1 MGKGK
6 GGGVMNKDGGDGAA
20 RNQRVVGEKE
30 WAAVVA
36 GADNALR
43 GEIDSPD
50 WLYLAM
56 MEELAARLVAFW
68 GPSPGVLDTEA
79 AWWGTLDSGGSFP
92 WPYYNFHGF
101 RKQYIR
107 KAPEIKATSID
118 SAGANR
124 GWEFQKHGQGTCP
137 GLGFGAKLSLVR
149 PGTYPPVPA
158 LCDRPRRPIDDNLLD
173 LDGDDDQ
180 ECLPAG
186 VDPHPGLCNVE
197 ITATGPIA
205 SGEELGEVSSSQR
218 LPATKPKSPGVP
230 GVSGREKNRGKG
242 SPTGLPG
249 LTGLEKS
256 LFAAL
261 TNVKFPRATT
271 DHRPGTEMASLG
283 PV

>member
-1 MGKGK
+1 MVATGLGDQEQEREREKRGMGWEVPLMWRGEMGKGK
-6 GGGVMNKDGGDGAA
+6 GGGVMSKDGGDGAA
-20 RNQRVVGEKE
+20 RNQRIVGEKE

-43 GEIDSPD
+43 GEVPVRT
-50 WLYLAM
+50 
-56 MEELAARLVAFW
+56 AR
-68 GPSPGVLDTEA
+68 PSG
-79 AWWGTLDSGGSFP
+79 
-92 WPYYNFHGF
+92 Y
-101 RKQYIR
+101 
-107 KAPEIKATSID
+107 

-149 PGTYPPVPA
+149 P
-158 LCDRPRRPIDDNLLD
+158 D

-197 ITATGPIA
+197 ITATGPIT

-242 SPTGLPG
+242 SRTGLPG

>member
-6 GGGVMNKDGGDGAA
+6 GGGVMSKDGGDGAA

-79 AWWGTLDSGGSFP
+79 AWWGTLDSGGFFP

-107 KAPEIKATSID
+107 KASEIKATSID

-124 GWEFQKHGQGTCP
+124 GWEFQKHGQ
-137 GLGFGAKLSLVR
+137 
-149 PGTYPPVPA
+149 
-158 LCDRPRRPIDDNLLD
+158 D

-218 LPATKPKSPGVP
+218 LPATKPKSLGVP
-230 GVSGREKNRGKG
+230 GVSGREKNGGKG
-242 SPTGLPG
+242 SRTGLPG